1 MLECANHMKP
11 CIIIN
16 YFLQMIIRSL
26 LKNSTERDI
35 YVFFDDKVEFEIRQD
50 INISCDKF
58 LTETTDQ

>member
-1 MLECANHMKP
+1 
-11 CIIIN
+11 
-16 YFLQMIIRSL
+16 MIIRSL